1 MSINKVVINKKY
13 GGFVLSDKAIEMLAE
28 RKGMTFSEVE
38 DLLYPGEHSIE
49 RHDPDL
55 VAVVETLGNEANHEI
70 FSDLEVVSI
79 FGQQYLI
86 NEYDG
91 RESINTPETI
101 PWITIKKD

>member
-13 GGFVLSDKAIEMLAE
+13 GGFALSDKAIEMLAE
-28 RKGMTFSEVE
+28 RKGMTFRQVE
-38 DLLYPGEHSIE
+38 DLLYPNEHRIE

-55 VAVVETLGNEANHEI
+55 IAVVETLGKEANHQ
-70 FSDLEVVSI
+70 FASDLEVVSI

-91 RESINTPETI
+91 LESINTPETI
-101 PWITIKKD
+101 PWITIEKE